1 MHFAIR
7 DAFVGKASQLR
18 DGFATFRFWL
28 KISSFPCETADRRAN
43 GVSTNPKGRPLSS
56 SASTLDGDLVVTG
69 RKIVISRLILVP
81 FVGCFLCWLYFGL
94 SGCRLLFVAFIAK
107 QKEFEWGIG
116 KKEKAF

>member
-116 KKEKAF
+116 KKEKPF